1 MTDLLLHDTNMP
13 AQFRN
18 TRLDDFDVH
27 RHNGNQSILRR
38 VDAWEPTDEKPA
50 LLLQGLPGR
59 GKTMMACALL
69 NEYHSG
75 YRVRSDNQRIEE
87 DFSVRTVLLQERC
100 PVYFIQL
107 ADLISNQIRSFKLHD
122 LVMKGL
128 RDPAEY
134 LELDQLLEDLK
145 SRVKVLV
152 IDDVGKERRT
162 GSGFAEDAFDLLV
175 RTRHNQSLT
184 TIYTSNLP
192 LNRWSNQ
199 YSESMLSLMER
210 SAHVE
215 VF

>member
-1 MTDLLLHDTNMP
+1 MTDLLLHDTNVP
-13 AQFRN
+13 TQFRDVRF
-18 TRLDDFDVH
+18 TDFEVGRH
-27 RHNGNQSILRR
+27 RGNQSILDR
-38 VDAWEPTDEKPA
+38 VDAWDPTPAKPA

-59 GKTMMACALL
+59 GKTMLACALL
-69 NEYHSG
+69 NEYHAG
-75 YRVRSDNQRIEE
+75 FRVKSTCKTFDPA
-87 DFSVRTVLLQERC
+87 VRTVLLQERC
-100 PVYFIQL
+100 SVYFIQL
-107 ADLISNQIRSFKLHD
+107 ADLISLQIRSFKLYD
-122 LVMKGL
+122 LTMKGL
-128 RDPAEY
+128 REPKEY

-175 RTRHNQSLT
+175 RTRHNQGLT

-192 LNRWSNQ
+192 LNRWSTQ
-199 YSESMLSLMER
+199 YSESMMSLMER